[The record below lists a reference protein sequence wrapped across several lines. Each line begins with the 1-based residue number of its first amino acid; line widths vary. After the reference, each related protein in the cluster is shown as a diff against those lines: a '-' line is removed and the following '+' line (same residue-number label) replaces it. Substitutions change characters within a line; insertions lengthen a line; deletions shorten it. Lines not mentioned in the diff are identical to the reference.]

1 MAKKRISS
9 QEPPVRIKKEEL
21 PETADQVAEKLKV
34 EQARKALKERAKKP
48 LGLKKGQRLQL
59 TKGSSET
66 KPGSGMKTKTGSTLK
81 KQGLSDAA
89 MKQVT
94 GILNQYARKPKGTVK
109 KGDIRK
115 RLKKISR
122 TPGGRT
128 SAGLMAVAGVMIN
141 AIDKAKEED
150 KKSVKVGGM
159 TFTVSPPKSGDRPSK
174 DKMLEEQKK
183 QVKKARQRVYGR

>member
-1 MAKKRISS
+1 MPKSKSDPEGKKIYASDETNRA
-9 QEPPVRIKKEEL
+9 EKEE
-21 PETADQVAEKLKV
+21 
-34 EQARKALKERAKKP
+34 KAQKAAKERAKKP

-59 TKGSSET
+59 TKKVADT
-66 KPGSGMKTKTGSTLK
+66 KPGSGMKTKTGSSLK

-94 GILNQYARKPKGTVK
+94 GILNQYAKKPKGTVK

-115 RLKKISR
+115 RLKKMSR
-122 TPGGRT
+122 TPGARGM
-128 SAGLMAVAGVMIN
+128 AGLLAMSATALNM
-141 AIDKAKEED
+141 IDKAKEEN

-159 TFTVSPPKSGDRPSK
+159 TFTVSPPKSGDRPSTK
-174 DKMLEEQKK
+174 DMVEEQKK

>member
-1 MAKKRISS
+1 MPKSKNDPEGKKIYASDETNRA
-9 QEPPVRIKKEEL
+9 EKEE
-21 PETADQVAEKLKV
+21 
-34 EQARKALKERAKKP
+34 KAQKAAKERAKKP

-59 TKGSSET
+59 TKKIADT

-94 GILNQYARKPKGTVK
+94 GILNQYARKPKGIVK

-122 TPGGRT
+122 TPGGRA

-150 KKSVKVGGM
+150 KKSVRVGGM